1 MPTKK
6 ISAVAAAT
14 ATAPAGSITLPTY
27 SLDPTFLLDPELNLS
42 PVDREAYRAIYRRLV
57 ALSIPNA
64 DRYRDE
70 NGDLYVIYTN
80 DDLARVCGISISTT
94 KKAKKTLRTK
104 GLIEIKPIP
113 GSRAVRIYPMYP
125 VDAPT
130 FPFRYNARNAST
142 ATSTGAPATGAAVT
156 TTSVTNALTHAA
168 SHTTFDTETFFDA
181 AVRRSLGQS

>member
-1 MPTKK
+1 MSTKK

-27 SLDPTFLLDPELNLS
+27 SLDPTFLLDPKLNLS

-57 ALSIPNA
+57 TLSIPNSN
-64 DRYRDE
+64 RYSDT

-80 DDLARVCGISISTT
+80 DDLARVCGVSVSTL
-94 KKAKKTLRTK
+94 KKAKKTLRNK

-130 FPFRYNARNAST
+130 YPFRYSVKDACAAT
-142 ATSTGAPATGAAVT
+142 ATGSHATTASAVGIKVDT
-156 TTSVTNALTHAA
+156 YEATHQ
-168 SHTTFDTETFFDA
+168 TFDTDTYYDA

>member
-1 MPTKK
+1 MDTKK

-27 SLDPTFLLDPELNLS
+27 SQDPTFLLDPALGLQ
-42 PVDREAYRAIYRRLV
+42 PVDREAYRAVYRRLV

-64 DRYRDE
+64 DRYRDA
-70 NGDLYVIYTN
+70 NGDLFVIYPN
-80 DDLARVCGISISTT
+80 DDLARICGVSVSTV
-94 KKAKKTLRTK
+94 KKAKKTLRAK

-130 FPFRYNARNAST
+130 YPFRYSVKDACT
-142 ATSTGAPATGAAVT
+142 ATATGASAVGIKSDT
-156 TTSVTNALTHAA
+156 YA
-168 SHTTFDTETFFDA
+168 SSTKTFDTDSFFEA
-181 AVRRSLGQS
+181 AVSRSLGQS